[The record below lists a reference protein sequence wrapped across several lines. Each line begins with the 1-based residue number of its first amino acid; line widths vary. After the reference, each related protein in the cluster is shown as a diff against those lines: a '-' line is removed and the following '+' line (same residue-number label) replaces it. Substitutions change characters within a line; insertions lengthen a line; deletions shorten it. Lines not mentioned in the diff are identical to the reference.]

1 MSQKN
6 SSPSVRDRA
15 RGMLVGLAVGD
26 ALGVPVEFGYT
37 SQSIAALGDKIEHF
51 QPSPLGPAGTW
62 TDDTSMALCLAD
74 SLIEKNGYDS
84 FDIMAKYRHWM
95 LDGYRTCDGFPAADV
110 GIQTRIALMDFAN
123 NPYIDEDAPKT
134 ESAGNGAIMRL
145 APIVLAAMQDSDS
158 TASEERDLAIKLARL
173 SCRETHDSYMAIAVT
188 EAFATLLM
196 LCLFYKNN
204 FGSAVGHCTCWLS
217 RNEKSK
223 SCPEEIDHART
234 TALESKDGAEFK
246 DRGGYILD
254 AFAIA
259 IWGVTHSKSFEEG
272 MINVI
277 RLGGDT
283 DTNAAIYG
291 QLAGVYYGYSGIPEE
306 WREGVYSSAELVE
319 IADKLLDMKECPVIR
334 TRFKDEF

>member
-6 SSPSVRDRA
+6 SSLSVRDRA

-26 ALGVPVEFGYT
+26 ALGAPVEFGYT

-51 QPSPLGPAGTW
+51 QSSPLGPAGTW

-84 FDIMAKYRHWM
+84 FDIMGKYRHWM
-95 LDGYRTCDGFPAADV
+95 LDGYRTCDGLPAADV
-110 GIQTRIALMDFAN
+110 GIQTRIALMDFAD
-123 NPYIDEDAPKT
+123 NPYINEDAPKT

-158 TASEERDLAIKLARL
+158 TAPEERDLAIKLARL
-173 SCRETHDSYMAIAVT
+173 SCRETHDSYMATAVT

-204 FGSAVGHCTCWLS
+204 FSSAVEHCTCWLS
-217 RNEKSK
+217 RNERSE
-223 SCPEEIDHART
+223 SCLEEIDRART

-259 IWGVTHSKSFEEG
+259 IWGVAHSKSFEEG